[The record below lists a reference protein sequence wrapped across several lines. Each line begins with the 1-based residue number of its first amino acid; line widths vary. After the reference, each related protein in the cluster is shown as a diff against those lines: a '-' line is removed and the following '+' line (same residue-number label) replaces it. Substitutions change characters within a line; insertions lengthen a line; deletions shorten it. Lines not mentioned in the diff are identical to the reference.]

1 MRVVEPRGEEAAALA
16 STARTVLDV
25 RLACVAA
32 AMLVVA
38 QRPEAIGQA
47 GLLATALPVSLVP
60 VLAWRRVAPAL
71 LRRWEPVLA
80 DSALS
85 AVLLLLVPSDAVQV
99 LAGAT
104 VFLAT
109 LLRGGVGGLAAL
121 GFVVVAQVLQV
132 GRGTATLVDASAH
145 TAVLAGL
152 AWAALHLRQLLVDRA
167 VLRREVEDARVS
179 AARQSERTRLARDLH
194 DSLASTLHGVHLL
207 AGALE
212 SRLITGDPVPDAAQ
226 RAAEV
231 ATAAARAR
239 GEARGLLTDLR
250 ERPAPDLL
258 GALDDVV
265 AAAAARGVRVRVDC
279 DAPLALATAAVH
291 ELSGALG
298 ELVEN
303 AVRHAGGSDV
313 VVALDAGCRGG
324 PRVLRCTVTDSGP
337 GLAGSL
343 DLAALRRA
351 GRFGLVGVHERL
363 EALGGTATFERP
375 ACGGLRAVLTVPL
388 DRDHQPPVAP
398 HRERGARLLPAPRTR
413 ATAVPKGAA
422 S

>member
-1 MRVVEPRGEEAAALA
+1 VSVVVEPRGEEAAALA
-16 STARTVLDV
+16 STARTVLDL

-32 AMLVVA
+32 AMLVIA
-38 QRPEAIGQA
+38 QRPEALGRA
-47 GLLATALPVSLVP
+47 GLLALALPVSLVP
-60 VLAWRRVAPAL
+60 VLAWRRVARVL

-85 AVLLLLVPSDAVQV
+85 AALLLLVPSDAVQV

-109 LLRGGVGGLAAL
+109 LLRGGVGGLASL

-132 GRGTATLVDASAH
+132 GRGTATLVDVSAH

-212 SRLITGDPVPDAAQ
+212 SRLSTGGSAPDAA
-226 RAAEV
+226 RCAAEV

-239 GEARGLLTDLR
+239 GEARALLTGLR
-250 ERPAPDLL
+250 EQPAPDLL

-265 AAAAARGVRVRVDC
+265 ATAATRGVRVRVSC

-303 AVRHAGGSDV
+303 AVRHGGGSDV
-313 VVALDAGCRGG
+313 IVALEAGCHGG
-324 PRVLRCTVTDSGP
+324 PRVLRCTVTDGGP
-337 GLAGSL
+337 GLPGPL

-363 EALGGTATFERP
+363 EALGGSVELSQP
-375 ACGGLRAVLTVPL
+375 AAGGLRVVLTVPL
-388 DRDHQPPVAP
+388 DRGEESPVAR
-398 HRERGARLLPAPRTR
+398 HRAGRRLPTPRSHPSS
-413 ATAVPKGAA
+413 VPKGAA